1 MENFIGL
8 GLGVCIA
15 LMGAYMIA
23 TGDPRLLHSYH
34 YVTTPVAELPA
45 LARETGAGLVGCGLS
60 VAFIVPTFLPDL
72 FTVLGVVMLV
82 LSIAGM
88 LASIV
93 RHNGGLMTF
102 SSRPGASRGIL
113 PGWGMRGRV
122 AVCALIGAVCALI
135 AIVPGIQMIV
145 SGDVG
150 ALHDY
155 HYANVAPAD
164 LPRLAAA
171 EGVCLIALGV
181 AIVVGMVGGAGM
193 VGQRPAPLWSKV
205 ATGLCLALLCGG
217 LAGMLGAIIYF
228 NGSLMG

>member
-1 MENFIGL
+1 M
-8 GLGVCIA
+8 
-15 LMGAYMIA
+15 
-23 TGDPRLLHSYH
+23 
-34 YVTTPVAELPA
+34 
-45 LARETGAGLVGCGLS
+45 GCGLS

-102 SSRPGASRGIL
+102 SSRPGASPRHSARLGQCA
-113 PGWGMRGRV
+113 GRV

-135 AIVPGIQMIV
+135 AIVPGIQMIALRRR
-145 SGDVG
+145 G
-150 ALHDY
+150 ARSTTTTTSTS
-155 HYANVAPAD
+155 APAD

-193 VGQRPAPLWSKV
+193 MGQRPAPLWSKV